1 MMMKN
6 AASLTEGEHEFLTLH
21 FVSFFS
27 FFYRFSSAL
36 LSGWRF
42 RRSSKSPVHLVIWSV
57 ISSICEALW
66 QYDWSTLCEGKGS
79 ERSAGRTFIDCL
91 NPEGDG
97 STFCSHPVTCT
108 IVQFVFPSHS
118 CAARRTSELLSR
130 PGTPWRVDWQSLESL
145 RIVWVLKTSSW
156 KSFLFM

>member
-36 LSGWRF
+36 VSGWRF
-42 RRSSKSPVHLVIWSV
+42 RRSRKSPVHLVIWSV

-97 STFCSHPVTCT
+97 STFCSHPVCLSFPFMCCQENLRV
-108 IVQFVFPSHS
+108 IVSPRDTLACRLAEPGVLEDCLGSQDQF
-118 CAARRTSELLSR
+118 
-130 PGTPWRVDWQSLESL
+130 LEVIS
-145 RIVWVLKTSSW
+145 VHVG
-156 KSFLFM
+156 FL